1 MTPQQQYIA
10 DWHDD
15 FVKYIKGLLSF
26 IETLVI
32 LPQATDEDKRAFDQI
47 KMMLHSKEAKEI
59 EQNLA
64 EGVVKQETLDKI
76 SKLDK
81 DLGDF
86 AIDHMTLAPLAKEFL
101 KKFTDCQIERKK
113 QYSVQRLYEL
123 QIPIQ

>member
-1 MTPQQQYIA
+1 MNITQQQYIA

-15 FVKYIKGLLSF
+15 FVKYKNGLLSF

-47 KMMLHSKEAKEI
+47 KIMLHSKEAKEI
-59 EQNLA
+59 EKNLA

-76 SKLDK
+76 AKFDK

-86 AIDHMTLAPLAKEFL
+86 AIDRMTLAPLTKEFL
-101 KKFTDCQIERKK
+101 KKLTDCQIGRKK
-113 QYSVQRLYEL
+113 QYSMQRLYGL
-123 QIPIQ
+123 